1 LGKRD
6 SEGTSSRGSLRVV
19 GASERDSAAPPS
31 TIAVIGGGFSGV
43 AVAAQLLRRGRP
55 VRVLLVNRFGP
66 LGRGVAY
73 RTRIE
78 AHVLNVPAGGMSALP
93 EEPDHFLNW
102 AQGRNGAVSPGTFVS
117 RRLYGEYL
125 ESVLR
130 EAESASAGTAT
141 LDRVVGEVL
150 DAEPGAGG
158 VSLTFADGSR
168 RTADRVVL
176 ALGNYSPA
184 NPAAEGAE
192 FYDSDRYVRD
202 PWIRGSLD
210 VVQPGETVLML
221 GTGLTTLDI
230 ALDLAGRGV
239 ALPLRAVSRH
249 GLLPQPH
256 APARMGSQPPPEL
269 LELPMTARGLLAAVR
284 RASRAPGADWRG
296 VVGALRGATPGIW
309 QELYLA
315 ERARFLRHVRPYWD
329 VHRHRAAPPTWEA
342 IDRMRRSGEFQV
354 RAGRVVR
361 YEPTADGVRVLVRP
375 RGQAKLEAVFVDRVV
390 NCTGP
395 SSDVARIGD
404 RLLDALR
411 RRGLAVPDPLRLGV
425 EVSDDLALL
434 GADGRPSDRLFL
446 VGPLLKARFWE
457 ATAVP
462 ELRGHARSVA
472 ERLLP

>member
-1 LGKRD
+1 VSD
-6 SEGTSSRGSLRVV
+6 SES
-19 GASERDSAAPPS
+19 GAAEAPP
-31 TIAVIGGGFSGV
+31 TVAVIGGGFSGV

-78 AHVLNVPAGGMSALP
+78 THVLNVPAAGMSALP
-93 EEPDHFLNW
+93 EEPEHFLRW
-102 AQGRNGAVSPGTFVS
+102 AQGRNGAVAPDTFVS
-117 RRLYGEYL
+117 RRIYGEYL

-130 EAESASAGTAT
+130 ESESAAGPAA
-141 LDRVVGEVL
+141 LERVVGEVL
-150 DAEPGAGG
+150 DAAADRGC

-168 RTADRVVL
+168 RQADRVVL

-184 NPAAEGAE
+184 NPAVEGSE
-192 FYDSDRYVRD
+192 FYASDRYVRD

-210 VVQPGETVLML
+210 VVRPGETVLML

-230 ALDLAGRGV
+230 TLDLAGRGV

-256 APARMGSQPPPEL
+256 APSRMGSEPPPEL
-269 LELPMTARGLLAAVR
+269 LELPTTARGLFGAVR

-296 VVGALRGATPGIW
+296 VIGALRSATPGIW
-309 QELYLA
+309 EELYLA
-315 ERARFLRHVRPYWD
+315 ERSRFLRHVRPYWD
-329 VHRHRAAPPTWEA
+329 VHRHRAAPATWQS

-361 YEPTADGVRVLVRP
+361 YETTPDGVRVLVRP
-375 RGQAKLEAVFVDRVV
+375 RGQSKLEAIFVDRVV

-404 RLLDALR
+404 PLLDALC
-411 RRGLAVPDPLRLGV
+411 RRGLAVPDPLRLGL

-434 GADGRPSDRLFL
+434 AADGRPSERLFL

-462 ELRGHARSVA
+462 ELRRHARAVA